1 MCLGG
6 VPGTEIWLDRSDMK
20 VSREERTRAE
30 RVSAAV
36 DQLLRDPDAVVDSRD
51 PGAAEALAAARQMA
65 RLPVLQSPADP
76 AFEQWV
82 MRRVRHAD
90 ISPRRAPW
98 TRAGWAAVGL
108 ALVLLAAML
117 LTPMGQTAV
126 AGLMAVFDLGRTS
139 VQIAPEY
146 TPATLPTAAVDGG
159 RAVQQS
165 LTLDEAQDLVSFT
178 IPQPGYLPIGFRLEG
193 VNSYQYPD
201 LPAWVPQ
208 PFFVELLYYDS
219 EGDEL
224 LLRVYSI
231 GLGDGA
237 SIASLNLRAPL
248 IEHAKDVDVNGQ
260 PGVLLQQDRASSGDF
275 WQELV
280 WEQDD
285 LILAL
290 SSVHLDESE
299 LLNVARS
306 IEGKKP

>member
-1 MCLGG
+1 
-6 VPGTEIWLDRSDMK
+6 MK
-20 VSREERTRAE
+20 VTGEERVQAE
-30 RVSAAV
+30 QVSAAV
-36 DQLLRDPDAVVDSRD
+36 DQLLRDPDAAVDSPD
-51 PGAAEALAAARQMA
+51 AGVAEALAAARQMA
-65 RLPVLQSPADP
+65 RLPVLQGPVDP
-76 AFEQWV
+76 AFQQSV
-82 MRRVRHAD
+82 MRRVRYAD
-90 ISPRRAPW
+90 ISSRRAPW
-98 TRAGWAAVGL
+98 ARVRWAAVGL
-108 ALVLLAAML
+108 AVVLLAVML

-126 AGLMAVFDLGRTS
+126 AGLMAVFDLGRTN

-146 TPATLPTAAVDGG
+146 TPATLPTTAVEGG
-159 RAVQQS
+159 RAVQRS

-178 IPQPGYLPIGFRLEG
+178 IPQPGYLPSGFRLEG

-201 LPAWVPQ
+201 LPTWVPQ
-208 PFFVELLYYDS
+208 PFFVELLYYDR

-260 PGVLLQQDRASSGDF
+260 PGVLLQQDRASSGNL

-290 SSVHLDESE
+290 SSVHLDEPE

-306 IEGKKP
+306 IGGEAP

>member
-1 MCLGG
+1 MPVGQ
-6 VPGTEIWLDRSDMK
+6 VEIWPGRSDMK
-20 VSREERTRAE
+20 VTREERIQAE
-30 RVSAAV
+30 QVSAAV
-36 DQLLRDPDAVVDSRD
+36 DQLLRDPGAVPDSPD
-51 PGAAEALAAARQMA
+51 PGVAEALAAARQMA
-65 RLPVLQSPADP
+65 RLPVLQGPADP

-82 MRRVRHAD
+82 MRRVRRAD
-90 ISPRRAPW
+90 ISPRRTPW
-98 TRAGWAAVGL
+98 SRVGWAAVGL
-108 ALVLLAAML
+108 AVVLLVLML

-126 AGLMAVFDLGRTS
+126 AGLMAVFDLGRTN

-146 TPATLPTAAVDGG
+146 TPATLPTAAVEGG
-159 RAVQQS
+159 RAVQQR

-178 IPQPGYLPIGFRLEG
+178 IPQPGYLPSGFRLEG
-193 VNSYQYPD
+193 VNSYRYPD

-208 PFFVELLYYDS
+208 PFFVELLYYNS
-219 EGDEL
+219 EREEL

-237 SIASLNLRAPL
+237 NIASLNLSAPL
-248 IEHAKDVDVNGQ
+248 IEHAKDVDVNGR
-260 PGVLLQQDRASSGDF
+260 PGVLLQQDRAASGAL

-290 SSVHLDESE
+290 SSVHLEEQE

-306 IEGKKP
+306 IDGKKP

>member
-1 MCLGG
+1 
-6 VPGTEIWLDRSDMK
+6 MK
-20 VSREERTRAE
+20 ATREERVQAE
-30 RVSAAV
+30 QVSAAV
-36 DQLLRDPDAVVDSRD
+36 DQLLRDPDAVLDLPD

-65 RLPVLQSPADP
+65 RLPALQGPADP
-76 AFEQWV
+76 ALEQWV
-82 MRRVRHAD
+82 MRRVRRAD
-90 ISPRRAPW
+90 IGPRRAPW
-98 TRAGWAAVGL
+98 SRVGWVAAGLVV
-108 ALVLLAAML
+108 VLLAVML
-117 LTPMGQTAV
+117 LTPMGETAV
-126 AGLMAVFDLGRTS
+126 AGLMAVFDLGRTN
-139 VQIAPEY
+139 VQIAPEF
-146 TPATLPTAAVDGG
+146 TPTTLPTAAVEGG
-159 RAVQQS
+159 RAVQQN

-178 IPQPGYLPIGFRLEG
+178 IPQPGYLPSGFRLEG
-193 VNSYQYPD
+193 VNSYRYPD

-208 PFFVELLYYDS
+208 PFFVELLYYDR

-237 SIASLNLRAPL
+237 SIASLNLRAPP
-248 IEHAKDVDVNGQ
+248 IEQAKDVDVDGR
-260 PGVLLQQDRASSGDF
+260 PGVLLQQDLAPSGHV

-306 IEGKKP
+306 IEGKEP